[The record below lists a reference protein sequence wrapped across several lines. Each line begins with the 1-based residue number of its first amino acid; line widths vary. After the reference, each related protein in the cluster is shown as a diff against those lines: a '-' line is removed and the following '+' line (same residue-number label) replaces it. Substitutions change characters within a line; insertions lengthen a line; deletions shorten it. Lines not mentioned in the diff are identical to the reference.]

1 MAIKHIVTLNSNNM
15 ASIVEYATQGKHE
28 LKKNM
33 T

>member
-1 MAIKHIVTLNSNNM
+1 MAIIVTLNSNNM